1 MMKSRHTFGASLDI
15 KRKRGEKAF
24 AMLVDPDRY
33 LSMLQ
38 YLEHEDFLNAVDYLL
53 VGGSLL
59 TTHQLGEC
67 LEALRIRSALPVILF
82 PGSQLQIHQGADG
95 ILLLSLVSG
104 RNPDFL
110 IGRHVEA
117 AASLKAS
124 GLEIIPTAYL
134 LIDGG
139 KSTTASYISNTH
151 GIPHHK
157 PEIAAATALASKML
171 GLKNIYLDAGSGA
184 RIPVSTEMIRAV
196 RKAVDLPLIIGGGIR
211 SAEKAIRN
219 FEAGADLVV
228 VGDLFEKSPSEGLKF
243 LSSLAQYK
251 KMRPVN

>member
-1 MMKSRHTFGASLDI
+1 
-15 KRKRGEKAF
+15 
-24 AMLVDPDRY
+24 MLVDPDRY
-33 LSMLQ
+33 NDMLP
-38 YLEHEDFLNAVDYLL
+38 YLEHEDFKNSVDYVF

-59 TTHQLGEC
+59 TTHQLEQC
-67 LEALRIRSALPVILF
+67 LSDLRPMCHCPVILF
-82 PGSQLQIHQGADG
+82 PGSHMQIHSAADG

-117 AASLKAS
+117 AAALKAS

-134 LIDGG
+134 LIEGG
-139 KSTTASYISNTH
+139 RSTTASYISNTV

-157 PEIAAATALASKML
+157 SEIAAATALASEML

-184 RIPVSTEMIRAV
+184 EMPVSTDMIHAV
-196 RKAVDLPLIIGGGIR
+196 RKAVDLPLITGGGIR
-211 SAEKAIRN
+211 SAEKAFSN

-228 VGDLFEKSPSEGLKF
+228 VGDLFEKSPAEGLNF
-243 LSSLAQYK
+243 LSSIAQYK
-251 KMRPVN
+251 KMKPVI